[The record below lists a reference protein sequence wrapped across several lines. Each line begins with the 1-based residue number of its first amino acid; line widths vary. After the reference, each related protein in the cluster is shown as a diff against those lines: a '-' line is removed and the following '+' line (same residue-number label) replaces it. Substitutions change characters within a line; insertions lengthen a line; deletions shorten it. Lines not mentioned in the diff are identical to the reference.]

1 MIFLLKICRVNL
13 SPQEAVA
20 EKQRYAGGNRRLRW
34 SCKACGLSQDLQPDF
49 VIKDVEGEKE

>member
-1 MIFLLKICRVNL
+1 M
-13 SPQEAVA
+13 A

-34 SCKACGLSQDLQPDF
+34 SCKACGLSQDLQPVVF

>member
-1 MIFLLKICRVNL
+1 M
-13 SPQEAVA
+13 A

-34 SCKACGLSQDLQPDF
+34 SCKVCGLSQELQPVVF